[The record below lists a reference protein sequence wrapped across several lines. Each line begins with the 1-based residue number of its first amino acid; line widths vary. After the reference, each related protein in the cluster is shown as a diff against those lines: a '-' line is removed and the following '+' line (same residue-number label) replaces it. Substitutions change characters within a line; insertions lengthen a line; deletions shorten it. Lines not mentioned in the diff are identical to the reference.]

1 MKLHSEYQRMQ
12 LAPNTLDLL
21 SDCKIDMLWNACQ
34 QKTIHW
40 LRYKFACVH
49 MRAPVSQRRISSVL
63 LCYSWSYF
71 FDAGSLTE
79 LGTLFVCLFV
89 LLLFFSSDW
98 PGSVCL
104 HPSAPPLEIKG
115 IQSHCWISCGY
126 KRRPA
131 CLSMKFFNHLSQ
143 LSARI

>member
-1 MKLHSEYQRMQ
+1 
-12 LAPNTLDLL
+12 
-21 SDCKIDMLWNACQ
+21 
-34 QKTIHW
+34 
-40 LRYKFACVH
+40 
-49 MRAPVSQRRISSVL
+49 MRAPVSQRRISGVL

-126 KRRPA
+126 KLRPS
-131 CLSMKFFNHLSQ
+131 CLSIKFFNHLSQ
-143 LSARI
+143 LSSKDLGQNFKSAIQMIDTWAGIQASLLLLLLY